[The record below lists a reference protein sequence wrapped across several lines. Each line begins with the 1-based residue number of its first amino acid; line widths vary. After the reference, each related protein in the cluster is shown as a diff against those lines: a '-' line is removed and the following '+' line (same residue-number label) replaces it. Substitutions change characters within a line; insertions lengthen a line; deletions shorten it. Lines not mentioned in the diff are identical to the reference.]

1 MQVRFLIYL
10 LDCPRKDGELL
21 SYPRPIRGSMVVS
34 PADGETL
41 WYRRRIHPE
50 SRCLMVLILF
60 WSDTERRD
68 IFKKIRFVAV
78 EAEERR
84 D

>member
-1 MQVRFLIYL
+1 
-10 LDCPRKDGELL
+10 
-21 SYPRPIRGSMVVS
+21 MVVS

-60 WSDTERRD
+60 WSDTERRA
-68 IFKKIRFVAV
+68 ILKKIRFVAV